1 MVSRKWLFAGLQAAA
16 EVTSIDGE
24 RRKVEVVGGAMKTAS
39 CERTRPGA
47 VPQKLTKYLTENSN
61 FVKKNAITIK
71 KFQVLQIICVII
83 P

>member
-39 CERTRPGA
+39 RERTQPGRCTPEIDQ
-47 VPQKLTKYLTENSN
+47 VSNRKFELCQK
-61 FVKKNAITIK
+61 KKRHHHK
-71 KFQVLQIICVII
+71 KKISSSRK
-83 P
+83 